1 MKFTWWNKK
10 FFSLS
15 WYFKDL
21 IWVLVTRPD
30 FQVSYSFLLTN
41 GIVLVDMFSHKPCL
55 LFLFRGSQT
64 KKLAESAPMCTA
76 WSSHV
81 VGCFFQRQMTDF
93 VVGWWHLIIFQ
104 KIQSI
109 QIRQEQP
116 TTMWGIRRIWMRI
129 SPLNSP
135 QHSGSASWPAF
146 SSLAPSFDR
155 RPPQRMLTSVELL
168 LLIPRMKPSLLNL
181 CGAFSSEI
189 YLSCLSGE
197 VTFSLEAYF
206 WLSRA
211 QPRQPDTFNH
221 ERWKYNKTGLNFEL
235 VPQ

>member
-1 MKFTWWNKK
+1 MGLC
-10 FFSLS
+10 SLTC
-15 WYFKDL
+15 FR
-21 IWVLVTRPD
+21 INLV
-30 FQVSYSFLLTN
+30 F
-41 GIVLVDMFSHKPCL
+41 

-64 KKLAESAPMCTA
+64 KKTCRKC
-76 WSSHV
+76 SHV
-81 VGCFFQRQMTDF
+81 YCVIKSCGRVLFPKTNDRLCCRLVTLD
-93 VVGWWHLIIFQ
+93 HLS
-104 KIQSI
+104 KDPVYTNKTGATS
-109 QIRQEQP
+109 

-197 VTFSLEAYF
+197 VTFSLCSLEAYF
-206 WLSRA
+206 WLSHV

-221 ERWKYNKTGLNFEL
+221 AMEI
-235 VPQ
+235 

>member
-1 MKFTWWNKK
+1 MGLC
-10 FFSLS
+10 SLTC
-15 WYFKDL
+15 FR
-21 IWVLVTRPD
+21 INLV
-30 FQVSYSFLLTN
+30 F
-41 GIVLVDMFSHKPCL
+41 

-104 KIQSI
+104 KFQSI

-116 TTMWGIRRIWMRI
+116 TIMWGIRRIWLRI

-211 QPRQPDTFNH
+211 QPRQRCQPDTFNH

>member
-1 MKFTWWNKK
+1 MGLC
-10 FFSLS
+10 SLTC
-15 WYFKDL
+15 FRKN
-21 IWVLVTRPD
+21 LV
-30 FQVSYSFLLTN
+30 F
-41 GIVLVDMFSHKPCL
+41 

-76 WSSHV
+76 WPSHV

-155 RPPQRMLTSVELL
+155 RPPQRMQLSFFSLFLVWSRVFSIFVELL
-168 LLIPRMKPSLLNL
+168 VQKSIWAAWVEKSLSACAASKL
-181 CGAFSSEI
+181 
-189 YLSCLSGE
+189 
-197 VTFSLEAYF
+197 TFGF
-206 WLSRA
+206 H
-211 QPRQPDTFNH
+211 TFNLASLTH
-221 ERWKYNKTGLNFEL
+221 SIMPWKYNKTGLNFEL
-235 VPQ
+235 VPQLWFVKQGPGRTCKDWVWYGLSLE

>member
-1 MKFTWWNKK
+1 MGLC
-10 FFSLS
+10 SLTC
-15 WYFKDL
+15 FR
-21 IWVLVTRPD
+21 INLV
-30 FQVSYSFLLTN
+30 F
-41 GIVLVDMFSHKPCL
+41 

-64 KKLAESAPMCTA
+64 KKTCRKCT
-76 WSSHV
+76 HV
-81 VGCFFQRQMTDF
+81 YCVVKSCGRVLFPKTNDKF

-104 KIQSI
+104 KFQSI

-135 QHSGSASWPAF
+135 QRSGSASWPAF

-168 LLIPRMKPSLLNL
+168 LLIPRMKPILLNL

-197 VTFSLEAYF
+197 VTFSLCSLEAYF
-206 WLSRA
+206 WLSHV

-221 ERWKYNKTGLNFEL
+221 AMEI
-235 VPQ
+235 